1 MTNAEKPNESNP
13 PKTIGVV
20 FVDRFADWEFG
31 LLSAS
36 AVEWFGAR
44 TVAITPNGEPVRSM
58 SGFQLNPLRSANT
71 NENADL
77 DAVAVI
83 GSDLWSSCDAPDVSA
98 LLTDVAKRG
107 GVVGGICGATLAL
120 AKAGLF
126 DRAGHTSNSRDFV
139 AQAVPDYAGAGNYR
153 DGPGAVADNG
163 VVSAPG
169 SAPGTFAIEFL
180 AALYPEQDSKTDAMR
195 ALFAREYA
203 EAS

>member
-1 MTNAEKPNESNP
+1 MANTEKGNESNP

-36 AVEWFGAR
+36 AVGWFGAR

-98 LLTDVAKRG
+98 LLTEVANRG

-126 DRAGHTSNSRDFV
+126 EGASHTSNSRDFV
-139 AQAVPDYAGAGNYR
+139 ARAVPDYAGGYNYV
-153 DGPGAVADNG
+153 DIPGAIADQG

-169 SAPGTFAIEFL
+169 SAPGTFAVEFL
-180 AALYPEQDSKTDAMR
+180 AALYPEQAGKTDAMR

-203 EAS
+203 ESS

>member
-1 MTNAEKPNESNP
+1 MTSIEKPNESNP

-44 TVAITPNGEPVRSM
+44 AVAITPNGEPVRSM
-58 SGFQLNPLRSANT
+58 SGFQLNPLRSANP

-77 DAVAVI
+77 DGVAVI
-83 GSDLWSSCDAPDVSA
+83 GSDVWASCDAPDVSA
-98 LLTDVAKRG
+98 LLTDVMKRG

-126 DRAGHTSNSRDFV
+126 EHAGHTSNSRDFV
-139 AQAVPDYAGAGNYR
+139 ADAVPGYAGAGNYV
-153 DGPGAVADNG
+153 DVANAVTDKRI
-163 VVSAPG
+163 VSAPG
-169 SAPGTFAIEFL
+169 SAPGTFAIEFM
-180 AALYPEQDSKTDAMR
+180 AALYPEQTGKTDAMR
-195 ALFAREYA
+195 RLFAREYA

>member
-1 MTNAEKPNESNP
+1 MANAEKLNESNP

-58 SGFQLNPLRSANT
+58 SGFQLNPLRSANI

-83 GSDLWSSCDAPDVSA
+83 GSDVWSSCDAPDVSA
-98 LLTDVAKRG
+98 LLTDVRKRG

-126 DRAGHTSNSRDFV
+126 DHAGHTSNSRDFV
-139 AQAVPDYAGAGNYR
+139 AQA
-153 DGPGAVADNG
+153 
-163 VVSAPG
+163 
-169 SAPGTFAIEFL
+169 
-180 AALYPEQDSKTDAMR
+180 AA
-195 ALFAREYA
+195 
-203 EAS
+203 